1 MLMLHMYINGKSTDK
16 ALFCLYKDI
25 YFISVTYL
33 FDLELV
39 LKLLFYVIMLFT
51 FCYLADAFIQSDLQ
65 MKTIEEI
72 KINKR
77 AIICNCYISILL

>member
-1 MLMLHMYINGKSTDK
+1 MLHMYINGKSTDK

-39 LKLLFYVIMLFT
+39 LKFQFSFVIHILLFSRRFYP
-51 FCYLADAFIQSDLQ
+51 
-65 MKTIEEI
+65 
-72 KINKR
+72 KR
-77 AIICNCYISILL
+77 LTNEDNRRNQNQQKSNNM